1 MSTPID
7 KSPALLHP
15 LPALRTWSVVLQ
27 VADSGQRSVRMSVF
41 GSQKGL
47 NMAHTLD
54 SKPDLAGASSH
65 YYARSDFVQ
74 GAGNGFDPYVDGYT
88 YTVSTRSAVGGGA
101 GGLAMSSAG
110 GGMRLEFLHKSSL
123 LRLFCART
131 CYPSLQKYPET
142 HQICIPGGFPP
153 LRVSVT
159 FVRTRKVPP
168 AGA

>member
-1 MSTPID
+1 
-7 KSPALLHP
+7 
-15 LPALRTWSVVLQ
+15 
-27 VADSGQRSVRMSVF
+27 MSVF

-54 SKPDLAGASSH
+54 SKPELAGASSH

-74 GAGNGFDPYVDGYT
+74 GSGNGFDPYVDGYT
-88 YTVSTRSAVGGGA
+88 YTLSTRSAVGGGGGT

-123 LRLFCART
+123 LRLFCAHT

-142 HQICIPGGFPP
+142 HQICIPGGSPP
-153 LRVSVT
+153 SPHVSVA
-159 FVRTRKVPP
+159 FVRARKVPP

>member
-1 MSTPID
+1 
-7 KSPALLHP
+7 
-15 LPALRTWSVVLQ
+15 
-27 VADSGQRSVRMSVF
+27 MSVF

-74 GAGNGFDPYVDGYT
+74 GAGNGFDPYADGYT
-88 YTVSTRSAVGGGA
+88 YTISTRSAVGGGA

-110 GGMRLEFLHKSSL
+110 GGMRLEFLHNSSL

-131 CYPSLQKYPET
+131 CYPSLKKYPET
-142 HQICIPGGFPP
+142 HQICIPGGFFPP
-153 LRVSVT
+153 TSTSLLRSCAPEKCFKQVHENQDFAVHELIGLT
-159 FVRTRKVPP
+159 RLQVIAPVRGR
-168 AGA
+168 

>member
-1 MSTPID
+1 
-7 KSPALLHP
+7 
-15 LPALRTWSVVLQ
+15 
-27 VADSGQRSVRMSVF
+27 MSVF

-74 GAGNGFDPYVDGYT
+74 GAGNGFDPYADGYT
-88 YTVSTRSAVGGGA
+88 YTISTRSAVGGGGA

-110 GGMRLEFLHKSSL
+110 GLAMSGAGGGMRLEFLHNSSL

-142 HQICIPGGFPP
+142 HQICIPGGFFPP
-153 LRVSVT
+153 HLRVSVT
-159 FVRTRKVPP
+159 FVRTRKVLP

>member
-1 MSTPID
+1 
-7 KSPALLHP
+7 
-15 LPALRTWSVVLQ
+15 
-27 VADSGQRSVRMSVF
+27 MSVF

-54 SKPDLAGASSH
+54 SKPDLAGTSSH

-74 GAGNGFDPYVDGYT
+74 GAGNGFDPYADGYT
-88 YTVSTRSAVGGGA
+88 YTVSTRSAVGGA

-131 CYPSLQKYPET
+131 CYPSLQKHPET
-142 HQICIPGGFPP
+142 HQICIPGGFCLFLSASL
-153 LRVSVT
+153 LRSCAPEKYLQQVHEIQDFAVHGLIGLT
-159 FVRTRKVPP
+159 RLQVIVPVRGR
-168 AGA
+168 